1 MMMEKESAATV
12 VGNFQI
18 TKSMPNQSQLV
29 ITGYLFDK
37 DDEVEIDRRLDNLMA
52 RANRQFHIAGLE
64 KLESDRKMSIAN
76 LEKIREIYARLVE
89 KKKSGKKLFTQE
101 QQQYEA
107 GEKSIKAALDG
118 IQYIEDGIKEIKV
131 KAGIT

>member
-18 TKSMPNQSQLV
+18 TKAMPNQSQLV

-76 LEKIREIYARLVE
+76 LEKIREIYTRLVE

>member
-37 DDEVEIDRRLDNLMA
+37 DDEIEIDRRLDNLMA

>member
-1 MMMEKESAATV
+1 MMEKESAATV

-64 KLESDRKMSIAN
+64 KLESDRKMSVAN

>member
-1 MMMEKESAATV
+1 MEKESAATV

-18 TKSMPNQSQLV
+18 TKAMPNQSQLV